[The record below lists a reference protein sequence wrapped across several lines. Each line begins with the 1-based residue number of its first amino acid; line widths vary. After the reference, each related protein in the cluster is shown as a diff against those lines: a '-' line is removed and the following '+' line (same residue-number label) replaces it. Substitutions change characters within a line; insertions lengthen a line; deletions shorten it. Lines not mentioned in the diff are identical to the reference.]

1 MNYKQVSAYG
11 RIAVGQLV
19 NYSAAT
25 LAPTNSAR
33 PCGCMRDPSTQK
45 IINPDNTIGFD
56 AVGRVSDLL
65 MTDTGC
71 MATVALQDGG
81 ALRLHINSYG
91 QDVGGFRSLKVLHDA
106 PRQMELAA

>member
-11 RIAVGQLV
+11 RIAIGQLV
-19 NYSAAT
+19 HYSAAV

-33 PCGCMRDPSTQK
+33 PCGCKRDPGTGK
-45 IINPDNTIGFD
+45 IINPDNTIGF
-56 AVGRVSDLL
+56 AAIGCVSGL
-65 MTDTGC
+65 MVTETGC

-81 ALRLHINSYG
+81 ALRLHINGYG
-91 QDVGGFRSLKVLHDA
+91 QDTGGFRSLKVLHDA